1 MLVNKMKSSLKY
13 LAAAPMEI
21 AGNNEIENIMNISLN
36 VSKDGDVNLCF
47 IDSVKSK
54 EDIYSQQITESAYPN
69 EGELLFSK
77 QGLWLSMFTRH
88 MDETSIMEIEI
99 EE

>member
-1 MLVNKMKSSLKY
+1 MKSTLRY
-13 LAAAPMEI
+13 MAAAPMEI
-21 AGNNEIENIMNISLN
+21 GGDNDIENMVKITLN
-36 VSKDGDVNLCF
+36 VGKDGDVNLCF
-47 IDSVKSK
+47 LDSVKSD

-69 EGELLFSK
+69 AGELLLSK

-88 MDETSIMEIEI
+88 MDEASIMEIEI

>member
-1 MLVNKMKSSLKY
+1 MKSTLRY
-13 LAAAPMEI
+13 MAAAPLEI
-21 AGNNEIENIMNISLN
+21 GGDNEIENMVKITLN
-36 VSKDGDVNLCF
+36 VGKDGDVNLCF
-47 IDSVKSK
+47 VDSIKSD

-77 QGLWLSMFTRH
+77 RGLWLSMFTRH
-88 MDETSIMEIEI
+88 MEESSIMEVKI

>member
-1 MLVNKMKSSLKY
+1 MKSTLRY
-13 LAAAPMEI
+13 MAATPLEI
-21 AGNNEIENIMNISLN
+21 GGDNEIENMVKITLN
-36 VSKDGDVNLCF
+36 VGKDGDVNLCF
-47 IDSVKSK
+47 VDSIKSD

-77 QGLWLSMFTRH
+77 RGLCLSMFTRH
-88 MDETSIMEIEI
+88 MEESSIMEVEI

>member
-1 MLVNKMKSSLKY
+1 M
-13 LAAAPMEI
+13 AAAPMEI
-21 AGNNEIENIMNISLN
+21 GGDNDIENMVKITLN
-36 VSKDGDVNLCF
+36 VGKDGDVNLCF
-47 IDSVKSK
+47 LDSVKSD

-69 EGELLFSK
+69 AGELLLSK

-88 MDETSIMEIEI
+88 MDEASIMEIEI

>member
-1 MLVNKMKSSLKY
+1 MKSSLRY
-13 LAAAPMEI
+13 MAAAPMEI
-21 AGNNEIENIMNISLN
+21 DGNNEIENIMKIALN
-36 VSKDGDVNLCF
+36 VRKNGHVNLCF
-47 IDSVKSK
+47 VDSIKSD
-54 EDIYSQQITESAYPN
+54 EDLDSQQITELAYPN

-88 MDETSIMEIEI
+88 MEETSVMEIEI

>member
-1 MLVNKMKSSLKY
+1 MKSTLRY
-13 LAAAPMEI
+13 MAAAPMEI
-21 AGNNEIENIMNISLN
+21 PGNNEIENMVKITLN
-36 VSKDGDVNLCF
+36 VGKDGDVNLCF
-47 IDSVKSK
+47 VDSIKSG

-69 EGELLFSK
+69 KGELLLSK

-88 MDETSIMEIEI
+88 MDEASIMEIEI

>member
-1 MLVNKMKSSLKY
+1 MKSTLRY
-13 LAAAPMEI
+13 MAATPLEI
-21 AGNNEIENIMNISLN
+21 GGDNEIENMVKITLN
-36 VSKDGDVNLCF
+36 VGKDGDVNLCF
-47 IDSVKSK
+47 VDSIKSD

-77 QGLWLSMFTRH
+77 RGLWLSMFTRH
-88 MDETSIMEIEI
+88 MEESSIMEVEI

>member
-1 MLVNKMKSSLKY
+1 
-13 LAAAPMEI
+13 MEI
-21 AGNNEIENIMNISLN
+21 GGNTELEKMVKITLN
-36 VSKDGDVNLCF
+36 VGKDGDVNLCF
-47 IDSVKSK
+47 VDSVKSD

-77 QGLWLSMFTRH
+77 RGLWLSMFTRH
-88 MDETSIMEIEI
+88 MEESSIMEVKI

>member
-1 MLVNKMKSSLKY
+1 
-13 LAAAPMEI
+13 MEI
-21 AGNNEIENIMNISLN
+21 GGDNEIENMVKITLN
-36 VSKDGDVNLCF
+36 VGKNGDVNLCF
-47 IDSVKSK
+47 VDSIKSD

-88 MDETSIMEIEI
+88 MDEGSIMEVEI